1 MQDNFMQQGIELM
14 LYGMGTVFTFLVLLI
29 IATTLMSALLLRYAK
44 PMSISISN
52 ANAPA
57 GKPVAG
63 PNDDRLVAVISA
75 AIHQY
80 RSRK

>member
-44 PMSISISN
+44 PMSISN

-75 AIHQY
+75 VIHQY

>member
-1 MQDNFMQQGIELM
+1 MQQGIELM

-44 PMSISISN
+44 PMSIS
-52 ANAPA
+52 NAPA

>member
-29 IATTLMSALLLRYAK
+29 IATTLMSALLQRFAK
-44 PMSISISN
+44 PVSN
-52 ANAPA
+52 AAA
-57 GKPVAG
+57 DKAVAG
-63 PNDDRLVAVISA
+63 TNDDRLVAVISA